1 MSNDFNTRILIID
14 DDEGVRNS
22 FREILQPG
30 RTSSETDRLNSAG
43 DALFNDDEF
52 PAPPVN
58 ITRSSATFN
67 FEFNEASS
75 GKQGYEKVREAVE
88 EGRPYA
94 AVFVDMRMPGWDGLE
109 TVGHLREIDKRCEI
123 IFVTAFS
130 DHSIEEIVTAVG
142 SNVSY
147 HCKPFSVEEI
157 EQIATKTVYEWN
169 KAKTLEDLIRTISK
183 LRAQHWQMEPL
194 LKNILEQVAYL
205 VGVRSAMIAVQK
217 NDSYER
223 LLAIGNL
230 CDEGVADKYLENVP
244 DLNDDDIY
252 QTDEF
257 AYFNLHQYGIL
268 AIFEKGGKP
277 LNQERT
283 YLVRLFLEQAIQ
295 SIRNVGLQDELLKK
309 EKLSAVGEASSM
321 IVHDLRNSIGS
332 IELAIEL
339 IVEQIDDKAF
349 VVKTLD
355 LIKQA
360 AGNGLALAKDIL
372 DFSGNK
378 TPEKLPIDGRALAD
392 EIEKKLRPVCEKSKI
407 KMTVACPDT
416 LPFSGDYSK
425 LNRVLFNL
433 TNNAVE
439 SFADKSHP
447 NPEITVSMKRGE
459 NDISIII
466 SDNGDGIPD
475 KIADKLFTPFATHGK
490 TGGTGLGLA
499 ITKQIIDAHGGNIS
513 VGSSVEGGAEFTI
526 TLPVA

>member
-1 MSNDFNTRILIID
+1 
-14 DDEGVRNS
+14 V
-22 FREILQPG
+22 
-30 RTSSETDRLNSAG
+30 
-43 DALFNDDEF
+43 
-52 PAPPVN
+52 
-58 ITRSSATFN
+58 
-67 FEFNEASS
+67 
-75 GKQGYEKVREAVE
+75 
-88 EGRPYA
+88 
-94 AVFVDMRMPGWDGLE
+94 
-109 TVGHLREIDKRCEI
+109 
-123 IFVTAFS
+123 
-130 DHSIEEIVTAVG
+130 
-142 SNVSY
+142 
-147 HCKPFSVEEI
+147 
-157 EQIATKTVYEWN
+157 
-169 KAKTLEDLIRTISK
+169 KTLEDLIRTTSR

-194 LKNILEQVAYL
+194 LKNILDQVAYL
-205 VGVRSAMIAVQK
+205 VGVHSAMIAVQK
-217 NDSYER
+217 NDRYER

-230 CDEGVADKYLENVP
+230 CDGGAADKYLENVP
-244 DLNDDDIY
+244 DLNSDDIY

-268 AIFEKGGKP
+268 AIFDKGGKP

-349 VVKTLD
+349 VVATLD

-360 AGNGLALAKDIL
+360 AGNGIALAKDIL

-378 TPEKLPIDGRALAD
+378 TPEKFPIDGRVLAD
-392 EIEKKLRPVCEKSKI
+392 DIEKTLRPVCEKSKV
-407 KMTVACPDT
+407 KMTVACPEM

-425 LNRVLFNL
+425 LYRVLFNL

-439 SFADKSHP
+439 SFADKGHP

-459 NDISIII
+459 DDISIIV

-490 TGGTGLGLA
+490 SGGTGLGLA

-513 VGSSVEGGAEFTI
+513 VGSSAEGGAEFTI